1 MHVLCSVQDRLILK
15 HYLLLVWNSNV
26 PGRPVFYLA
35 IWSSGRSKRIGK
47 KSREGTDSLMIQ
59 KYAIF
64 LEQDLT
70 CNQKK
75 KRKIGDLSFIS
86 LNEAG
91 LKDQSISE

>member
-1 MHVLCSVQDRLILK
+1 MYVLCSIQDRLILK
-15 HYLLLVWNSNV
+15 HYWLLIWNSNL

-35 IWSSGRSKRIGK
+35 IWPSGRSKRIRK
-47 KSREGTDSLMIQ
+47 KSREGTDSLMMQ
-59 KYAIF
+59 EYAIF

-75 KRKIGDLSFIS
+75 KKIRDLSFIS

>member
-1 MHVLCSVQDRLILK
+1 MYALCSIQDRLILK
-15 HYLLLVWNSNV
+15 RYWLLVWNSNV

-35 IWSSGRSKRIGK
+35 IWSSGRSKHIAK
-47 KSREGTDSLMIQ
+47 KSREGTESLMMQ

-75 KRKIGDLSFIS
+75 KKNRRPFLH
-86 LNEAG
+86 LT
-91 LKDQSISE
+91 